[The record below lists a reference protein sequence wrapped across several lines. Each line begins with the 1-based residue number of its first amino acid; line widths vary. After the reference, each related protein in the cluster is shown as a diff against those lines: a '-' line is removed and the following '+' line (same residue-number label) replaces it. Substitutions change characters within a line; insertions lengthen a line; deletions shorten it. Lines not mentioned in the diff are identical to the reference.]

1 MESIL
6 HAALEGFRFVF
17 SWPNVLYPV
26 GATLLCMFVSLVPG
40 IGGMTLMAL
49 AIPFTLFWD
58 REHVA
63 LLFGAFM
70 GGATFMGSLSSILLG
85 IPGKAS
91 NAATTFDGYPMARQG
106 KAKTAIGAAASA
118 SALGSTFGVFVLIAL
133 IPLLRGL
140 IVQFGPAEFLALVIW
155 GLTTIAVVTQGSVVK
170 GLVAAGVGMLLSYVG
185 YDPRTAELR
194 FTFGTLYLEDG
205 IPLPPLFLGLFAMT
219 EMLDLATSGR
229 ATVSGQTKAE
239 RLSGSL
245 REGALSVFRHP
256 WLFLRSSII
265 GTVVGIIPGV
275 GGTVAGFVAYGQAA
289 QSARK
294 HGGRFGQGD
303 IRGVLAPEAAND
315 AKDAGALIPTFA
327 FGIPGGTGTAMLL
340 TVMTMHGIA
349 PGKTLLTDQLGL
361 VFVLVWSLFL
371 SNWVTSLVGVATVGP
386 AARMTVIHRHF
397 LVPIILV
404 LTTVG
409 AYAYQGRIEDVCLTY
424 ATGALGFWMKKHGWS
439 RVPLVIALMLG
450 GIFETYLGITLR
462 LHHLG
467 RIDFWHRPIA
477 AGLLAAAALS
487 LGLRWAQAARGRP
500 PAAAQEMP

>member
-1 MESIL
+1 MEPIL
-6 HAALEGFRFVF
+6 QSALDGFWFVF

-49 AIPFTLFWD
+49 AIPFTIFWE

-70 GGATFMGSLSSILLG
+70 GGATFMGSLSSILLN

-91 NAATTFDGYPMARQG
+91 NAATTFDGYPLARQG

-118 SALGSTFGVFVLIAL
+118 SALGSTFGVFVMMAM
-133 IPLLRGL
+133 IPLMREV
-140 IVQFGPAEFLALVIW
+140 IVLFGPAEFLALVVW

-170 GLVAAGVGMLLSYVG
+170 GLCAAGLGMLLSYVG
-185 YDPRTAELR
+185 HDPRTAELR
-194 FTFGTLYLEDG
+194 FTFGTLYLQDG

-229 ATVSGQTKAE
+229 TTVSGESKAE
-239 RLSGSL
+239 KLTGSL

-256 WLFLRSSII
+256 WLFLRSSVI
-265 GTVVGIIPGV
+265 GTVVGVIPGV

-289 QSARK
+289 RTARE
-294 HGGRFGQGD
+294 GRERFGTGD
-303 IRGVLAPEAAND
+303 IRGVIAPEAAND

-349 PGKTLLTDQLGL
+349 PGKVLLTEQLDL

-371 SNWVTSLVGVATVGP
+371 SNWITSLVGVATVGP
-386 AARMTVIHRHF
+386 AARMTVVHRHF

-404 LTTVG
+404 LTTIG
-409 AYAYQGRIEDVCLTY
+409 AYGYQGRIEDVGLTY
-424 ATGALGFWMKKHGWS
+424 ATGVLGYTMKKHGWS

-450 GIFETYLGITLR
+450 GIFERYLGITLR
-462 LHHLG
+462 LHELG
-467 RIDFWHRPIA
+467 RIVWWERPIA
-477 AGLLAAAALS
+477 VGLLLAALASLVLPYLAAT
-487 LGLRWAQAARGRP
+487 RARRRAAP
-500 PAAAQEMP
+500 

>member
-1 MESIL
+1 MASIL
-6 HAALEGFRFVF
+6 HSALVGFHYVF

-26 GATLLCMFVSLVPG
+26 VATLVCMFVSLVPG

-70 GGATFMGSLSSILLG
+70 GGATFMGSLSAILLG

-91 NAATTFDGYPMARQG
+91 NAATTFDGYPLARQG

-118 SALGSTFGVFVLIAL
+118 SALGSTFGVLVLMAM
-133 IPLLRGL
+133 IPLLRRAIL
-140 IVQFGPAEFLALVIW
+140 LFGPAEFLALVVW
-155 GLTTIAVVTQGSVVK
+155 GLTTISVVSQGSVVK
-170 GLVAAGVGMLLSYVG
+170 GLIAAGAGMLLSYVG
-185 YDPRTAELR
+185 LDPQTAQPR
-194 FTFGTLYLEDG
+194 FTFGTVYLEDG
-205 IPLPPLFLGLFAMT
+205 IPLAPLFLGLFAMT
-219 EMLDLATSGR
+219 EMLDLATSSR
-229 ATVSGQTKAE
+229 TTVSGESKAE
-239 RLSGSL
+239 QLTGSL
-245 REGALSVFRHP
+245 REGVFSVLRHP

-289 QSARK
+289 QAVRK
-294 HGGRFGQGD
+294 RGGSLGHGD

-315 AKDAGALIPTFA
+315 AKDAGALIPTLA

-340 TVMTMHGIA
+340 TVMTLHGIA
-349 PGKTLLTDQLGL
+349 PGKTLLSDQLDL

-371 SNWVTSLVGVATVGP
+371 SNWITSIVGVATVGP

-409 AYAYQGRIEDVCLTY
+409 AYGYAGRIEDVLLTY
-424 ATGALGFWMKKHGWS
+424 VTGVVGYGMKKHGWS

-450 GIFETYLGITLR
+450 GIFENFLGITLR
-462 LHHLG
+462 LHKLG
-467 RIDFWHRPIA
+467 RLELSDRPIA
-477 AGLLAAAALS
+477 LGLLAAAALS
-487 LGLRWAQAARGRP
+487 LVFPWVQAARARRREAGAP
-500 PAAAQEMP
+500 S